1 MKLTKSQLRQ
11 IIREE
16 LDSVTEAWKPGYNYE
31 DYDDY
36 PDIRPYGPRRDDP
49 SSDWTVEKWTEL
61 LNNILQ
67 QKDLTLTHEASPRN
81 VAGVAGYLVKNNITP
96 DHFKQSIM
104 GHDYLDRN
112 TLAAAGW
119 PLQGGGDRDV
129 ATVVAGILMGP
140 K

>member
-1 MKLTKSQLRQ
+1 MKLTKQQLKQ

-16 LDSVTEAWKPGYNYE
+16 VQYILNEV
-31 DYDDY
+31 
-36 PDIRPYGPRRDDP
+36 

-81 VAGVAGYLVKNNITP
+81 VAGVADYLVKNNITP